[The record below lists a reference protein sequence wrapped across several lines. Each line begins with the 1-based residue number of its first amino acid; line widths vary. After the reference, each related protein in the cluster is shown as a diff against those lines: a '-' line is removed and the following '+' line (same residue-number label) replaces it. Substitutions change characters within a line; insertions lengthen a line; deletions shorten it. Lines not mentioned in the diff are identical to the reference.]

1 MARILLP
8 WGEAID
14 KRLAELQGTLPVGI
28 EIHKVSWQS
37 ESVADSIKVF
47 MINLLEAVLIV
58 LIVLAVSMGLRVGV
72 IIGFSG
78 LIVAILGTFIVM
90 KIVGIDLQRVSLGA
104 LIISMGMMVDNAIV
118 VVDGVVVKL
127 KQGVDRKQAAIEA
140 ASTPSWPLLGATVI
154 ACMAFYPIYTSTA
167 STGEYA
173 GSLFVVVFISLIFSW
188 VLSQTVTPLMCMVM
202 LPDPDK
208 DANEDIY
215 AGGFYQKFRSLL
227 AFSIKYRVMFMGAM
241 VGLLFLSVL
250 GFRYVPVLF
259 FPEYSRLQVMIDYWE
274 PEGNRIEQVASHLQ
288 GIEDKLLTLSQVE
301 SVSSFIGQGPP
312 RFYLPVNPE
321 TPHSSYAQLIVN
333 TETLDDVDTVIAD
346 ITPWFA
352 ENYPDAFIRVRKY
365 PSVALMTGSL
375 KHALVGLQLQT
386 RKFCVL
392 WPIRGFG
399 YTRAKPLHLRIQE

>member
-365 PSVALMTGSL
+365 PVGSFDDW
-375 KHALVGLQLQT
+375 
-386 RKFCVL
+386 KFEARFSG
-392 WPIRGFG
+392 PATADPEI
-399 YTRAKPLHLRIQE
+399 LRSLADQGVWLY